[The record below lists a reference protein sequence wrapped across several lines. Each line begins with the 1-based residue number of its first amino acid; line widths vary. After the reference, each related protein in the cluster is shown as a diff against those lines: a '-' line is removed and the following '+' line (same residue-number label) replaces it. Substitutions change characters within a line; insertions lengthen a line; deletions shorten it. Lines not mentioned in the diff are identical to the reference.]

1 MIKKIGKRDNAEIID
16 GRTIDFDFS
25 FEIKT
30 VLRIFWTPF
39 PITIVTRI
47 GTKTWSNPIKSKKFV
62 NGFKKIVR
70 ITNDDIKVNNTDDD
84 AILLNDCQS
93 FVPRNIP
100 RCLLTPIGKEKSE
113 IEPKIIAN
121 AITAAIEPTTLVD
134 VKFVASTQKINVTID
149 GITLEAY
156 TEMMFPFIESFNTK
170 VTEQY
175 S

>member
-1 MIKKIGKRDNAEIID
+1 MIKKIGKRENDEIID

-25 FEIKT
+25 FEIKI

-39 PITIVTRI
+39 PITIVIRI
-47 GTKTWSNPIKSKKFV
+47 GIKTWSNPIKSKKFV

-70 ITNDDIKVNNTDDD
+70 ITSEDTKLNNMDDD

-121 AITAAIEPTTLVD
+121 AITAAIEPTTLGD
-134 VKFVASTQKINVTID
+134 VKFVASTQKINVIID

-156 TEMMFPFIESFNTK
+156 TEMMFPFTESFNPK
-170 VTEQY
+170 VA
-175 S
+175 